1 MELKDLSTER
11 LIEELEKRENIKS
24 YDVGLYATYGIKITR
39 KFVMPDEK
47 EVQTIHAK
55 KVLLINR

>member
-1 MELKDLSTER
+1 MKLKNVSTEK

-39 KFVMPDEK
+39 KFVMHDEK
-47 EVQTIHAK
+47 EVQTNHAK
-55 KVLLINR
+55 KVLLINS